1 MVREFN
7 GTLQAWQPGGNCAV
21 AVPTASDG
29 SLQVA
34 DDWHGKSRSVIFKNG
49 HIESAPTGSFDGPP
63 AQASSATPPSTS
75 TSSTISSSS
84 SSNSRASEEPARHVS
99 ASTPELVTGPQ
110 AKGLQQIDEPVSKTS
125 NHTTEDP
132 LAGDPTGA
140 TLEALTVKDLKDK
153 LKGRGIKVSG
163 SKAQLVDRLAASDTP

>member
-34 DDWHGKSRSVIFKNG
+34 DDWHGKSRSVIFNNG
-49 HIESAPTGSFDGPP
+49 HVESAPTGTFDGPP

-75 TSSTISSSS
+75 NSSTISSSS
-84 SSNSRASEEPARHVS
+84 SSNSRASEEP
-99 ASTPELVTGPQ
+99 P
-110 AKGLQQIDEPVSKTS
+110 KGLQQIDEPVNKTS
-125 NHTTEDP
+125 DHTTVDP
-132 LAGDPTGA
+132 LVGDTNGA
-140 TLEALTVKDLKDK
+140 TLEALSVKDLKGR
-153 LKGRGIKVSG
+153 LKGSRCY
-163 SKAQLVDRLAASDTP
+163 L